1 MSFEVLCPH
10 YVCLHAGLRPGPVTG
25 LQVTT
30 RTDTTLHITWTVSPD
45 IHIDRFDVTYNHT
58 VNRCSAPPGAQRTDT
73 ITAGSTRSH
82 TLIGLNEDS
91 NYSITVRA
99 INNEGSTMATVSA
112 DTMTSGMCVHG
123 NNYMYIMIYIQ
134 IQVVLLSLS
143 ALALSP

>member
-1 MSFEVLCPH
+1 M
-10 YVCLHAGLRPGPVTG
+10 YAGLRPGPVTG

-30 RTDTTLHITWTVSPD
+30 RTDTTLHIIWTVSAD
-45 IHIDRFDVTYNHT
+45 IHIDRFEVTYNYT

-82 TLIGLNEDS
+82 TLTGLNEDS

-112 DTMTSGMCVHG
+112 NTLASGTCTCVHD
-123 NNYMYIMIYIQ
+123 NNKHLRIHEIQ
-134 IQVVLLSLS
+134 LPVVLLSLS